1 MHNIHLLIIDNDQV
15 NSFVLKNII
24 ARNYDDVTVT
34 ILTDGAL
41 ALDHLKGLDQEKSQS
56 FPAIILL
63 DIYMPVMNGFQFL
76 DEYSKLFSNKPTAV
90 FAMSNSLV
98 KEDQQRANDY
108 SVVKGYITKPLI
120 YNNIQFVIE
129 SFLENNPNE
138 DNDSYA

>member
-1 MHNIHLLIIDNDQV
+1 MHNIHLLIVDNDQV

-24 ARNYDDVTVT
+24 ARNYDDVSVT

-41 ALDHLKGLDQEKSQS
+41 ALDHLKQLNRENPES

-76 DEYSKLFSNKPTAV
+76 DQYTKLFAPKTTAI

-98 KEDQQRANDY
+98 KEDQQRANEFD
-108 SVVKGYITKPLI
+108 VVKGYITKPLI

-129 SFLENNPNE
+129 SFLEENPDEENM
-138 DNDSYA
+138 